1 MKKFLKIFLI
11 LFIVFSM
18 AFGAVMYF
26 IFKDDV
32 KDAQNAEGDPVTNEF
47 ESLDVSGYKERTNVL
62 LLGVDTLENTGDGK
76 GTRTDTIMVL
86 SVDPSTKTGFIL
98 SIPRDTRV
106 LIPDRNIY
114 DKVNHAHSYGGTE
127 LAIST
132 IKNFLN
138 IPIHHYVKVDYRA
151 LFKTVDDLGG
161 IEVDVPIDMK
171 YTDSAATPPLNIDLK
186 AGVQTLNGEQA
197 MGFLRF
203 RKGYANQDLGR
214 IEAQQLF
221 MDALIKKAMSP
232 ASITKI
238 PKYIETMSEY
248 VETDMSV
255 KDMLILAKQGLS
267 VDVKMI
273 EKKTIPGYPD
283 MINGVS
289 YYSVDENEKQ
299 IMLDYLMSGAY
310 PVPEPE
316 VVETEGTNSS
326 GETTSVANTK
336 EEIVVEVNINDYNIH
351 VLNGNGISGV
361 ARRASDLLKIQDI
374 VVDSSGN
381 ASNFDYEDTVIY
393 YKEDGKT
400 ASKLKSIIGVG
411 KLEKG
416 TKSVVS
422 SEPDFVIVLGKDFK

>member
-1 MKKFLKIFLI
+1 MKTFLKIFLM
-11 LFIVFSM
+11 LFITFSLVF
-18 AFGAVMYF
+18 GGVMYF
-26 IFKDDV
+26 IYKDDV
-32 KDAQNAEGDPVTNEF
+32 KDAQENKGDEVTNEF
-47 ESLDVSGYKERTNVL
+47 DNLDVSGYKDRTNVL
-62 LLGVDTLENTGDGK
+62 LLGVDALESVGDGK

-86 SVDPSTKTGFIL
+86 SLDPVTKTGFIL

-106 LIPDRNIY
+106 LIPGRNIY

-151 LFKTVDDLGG
+151 LFKVVDDLGG

-171 YTDSAATPPLNIDLK
+171 YTDTAATPPLYIDLK

-214 IEAQQLF
+214 IQAQQQF
-221 MDALIKKAMSP
+221 MDALLKKVVSP
-232 ASITKI
+232 ASIIKI
-238 PKYIETMSEY
+238 PKHIETISEY
-248 VETDMSV
+248 VQTDMSI
-255 KDMLILAKQGLS
+255 KDMLVLAKQGLS
-267 VDVKMI
+267 VDLKRI
-273 EKKTIPGYPD
+273 EKKTIAGYPD

-289 YYSVDENEKQ
+289 YYSVDEKGKQ
-299 IMLDYLMSGAY
+299 EMLDYLLSGDY

-316 VVETEGTNSS
+316 VEAEDITGTTGSAPVTE
-326 GETTSVANTK
+326 K
-336 EEIVVEVNINDYNIH
+336 EVIEININDYNIH
-351 VLNGNGISGV
+351 ILNGSGTSGV

-374 VVDSSGN
+374 IVDSTGN
-381 ASNFDYEDTVIY
+381 APNFDYANTMIY

-416 TKSVVS
+416 TKSIVAS
-422 SEPDFVIVLGKDFK
+422 QPDFVIVLGKDFK